1 MGEFTNVVTYDCRA
15 YENVLS
21 IIMPVSVAD
30 TYYNMKLSSDA
41 EETDITK
48 IITSENIGTNLMEGK
63 YIFDQIGTYFCQ
75 FNFSFSGSASA
86 NYKIRAVL
94 NEEEIK
100 QSVCQFTTR
109 GSNVM
114 WEVGMTFIIDIEYKI
129 TSTNTGLYSSKNELI
144 LEYKN
149 VLGTGNL
156 NFVNGIF
163 SVIKID

>member
-15 YENVLS
+15 YDNVLNLV
-21 IIMPVSVAD
+21 MPVSVAD

-41 EETDITK
+41 GQTDINK
-48 IITSENIGTNLMEGK
+48 ITTSENISTNLMEGK
-63 YIFDQIGTYFCQ
+63 YFISQMGKYFCQ

-94 NEEEIK
+94 NEDEIS

-114 WEVGMTFIIDIEYKI
+114 WEVGMTFIVDIGYKI

-163 SVIKID
+163 SVLKID

>member
-1 MGEFTNVVTYDCRA
+1 MGDTGQFKNVVTYDCRA
-15 YENVLS
+15 YNQSVGLV
-21 IIMPVSVAD
+21 MNVSVAD
-30 TYYNMKLSSDA
+30 TYYNMKLSSDVNQR
-41 EETDITK
+41 T
-48 IITSENIGTNLMEGK
+48 TSGNIATNLMEGK
-63 YIFDQIGTYFCQ
+63 YFLSQMGKYFCQ

-94 NEEEIK
+94 NEDEIS

-114 WEVGMTFIIDIEYKI
+114 WEVGMTFIVDVGYRINNTD
-129 TSTNTGLYSSKNELI
+129 TGLYSSNNELI

-156 NFVNGIF
+156 NFENGIF
-163 SVIKID
+163 NIMKIG

>member
-15 YENVLS
+15 YDNVLS
-21 IIMPVSVAD
+21 LIMPVSVAD

-41 EETDITK
+41 GQTDINK
-48 IITSENIGTNLMEGK
+48 ITTSENISTNLMEGK
-63 YIFDQIGTYFCQ
+63 YFISQMGKYFCQ

-86 NYKIRAVL
+86 NYKINAVL
-94 NEEEIK
+94 NEVEIP

-114 WEVGMTFIIDIEYKI
+114 WEVGMTFIVDIGYKI

-163 SVIKID
+163 SVLKID